1 MRLHIA
7 LAAAALALASTDL
20 MAYQIIASHYHVEV
34 EPDKF
39 VDQLVLRCEDGKEIT
54 VPWQSKLAES
64 CGEDLMGNVSRSQPK
79 SAAAPADEQQKQAML
94 KQLHGH
100 YNNMPDQNVEFNSG
114 PDGLS
119 AHFTPPMVEILKKYE
134 ACRKTH
140 KDKAYCATERDR
152 AMAALSDAPAADA
165 AATSAKEAAATPAK
179 ETVPA
184 PVKKPG
190 GRSKRAQA
198 AATQPAQPVPQPTA
212 AEEPRGDSPAPAAT
226 ASEPAALATTTA
238 AAEAPPLAAA
248 ATPSSPPNDAAPTA
262 PVPAAKPSDADAR
275 ASAEKK
281 IGEDYAACMRNK
293 PKFECEEARSK
304 ALVDLDRGNKPAKS
318 ARSHKRASRD
328 TTAQPVASK

>member
-1 MRLHIA
+1 MRLQIA

-64 CGEDLMGNVSRSQPK
+64 CGEDLMGNVSRSQAK
-79 SAAAPADEQQKQAML
+79 STAAPSDEQQKQAML

-100 YNNMPDQNVEFNSG
+100 YNNMPDQDVEFSSG
-114 PDGLS
+114 PEGLS

-152 AMAALSDAPAADA
+152 AMAALSDAPPADA
-165 AATSAKEAAATPAK
+165 AATPAKEAAATPAK
-179 ETVPA
+179 EAAPA
-184 PVKKPG
+184 PAKKPAG
-190 GRSKRAQA
+190 HSKRAQ
-198 AATQPAQPVPQPTA
+198 ATQPAQPAPQPTA
-212 AEEPRGDSPAPAAT
+212 VEEPRGESPAPAAP
-226 ASEPAALATTTA
+226 ASERAAPAATPA
-238 AAEAPPLAAA
+238 AAEVTPVAAA
-248 ATPSSPPNDAAPTA
+248 ATPSSPTDTAPAAPA
-262 PVPAAKPSDADAR
+262 PVAKPSDADAR

-304 ALVDLDRGNKPAKS
+304 ALADLDRGNKPAKS
-318 ARSHKRASRD
+318 ARAHKRASRD
-328 TTAQPVASK
+328 TAAQPVASK

>member
-7 LAAAALALASTDL
+7 LAAAAMALASTDL

-100 YNNMPDQNVEFNSG
+100 YSNMPDENVEFSPG

-165 AATSAKEAAATPAK
+165 PATSAKEAAATPAK
-179 ETVPA
+179 EAARA
-184 PVKKPG
+184 PVKKSG
-190 GRSKRAQA
+190 GRSKRVQA
-198 AATQPAQPVPQPTA
+198 AATQPAQPAPQPTA
-212 AEEPRGDSPAPAAT
+212 VEEPRGESSAPAAT
-226 ASEPAALATTTA
+226 ASEPASQATTTA
-238 AAEAPPLAAA
+238 AAEAAPLPAA
-248 ATPSSPPNDAAPTA
+248 ATPSSTNDAAPAA
-262 PVPAAKPSDADAR
+262 PPPAAKPSDADAR

-281 IGEDYAACMRNK
+281 IGEDYTACMRNK

-304 ALVDLDRGNKPAKS
+304 ALADLDRGNKPAKS
-318 ARSHKRASRD
+318 ARAHKRASRD
-328 TTAQPVASK
+328 TAAQPVASK